1 MKNESELVW
10 SERELLRMVLA
21 TRRFSTSKPLSLEA
35 HLRRLIMLMNV
46 PEARAKINQDL
57 EKVDIEK
64 LFNELNLGR
73 R

>member
-1 MKNESELVW
+1 
-10 SERELLRMVLA
+10 
-21 TRRFSTSKPLSLEA
+21 
-35 HLRRLIMLMNV
+35 MLMNV